1 MDRATAFVQ
10 SIPLQSNAVRWGSL
24 AIIMIAW
31 SQFTVR
37 EMVIGLIVAC
47 IFWVLETLWLQLTYW
62 EDGVIRFD
70 PWHPG
75 CRRGKMSTIYQFV
88 LNVWCGPLFV
98 GWFQD
103 ALIADPLIWI
113 PSWVP
118 ASVFTQATLIGVPLT
133 TPVATA
139 AWHSLILWIF
149 EIIGGGYFLYVWNVR
164 AWPAYPNPG
173 ARFNGLIHLRHW
185 RVWVKIGLITPFLYA
200 WSVPLAD
207 HAQDVVDEFSTATIE
222 VYAAKP

>member
-70 PWHPG
+70 PRHAD
-75 CRRGKMSTIYQFV
+75 CRRGKMSSIHQFV

-103 ALIADPLIWI
+103 ALIANPI
-113 PSWVP
+113 VQ
-118 ASVFTQATLIGVPLT
+118 ASVVGVPVT
-133 TPVATA
+133 TPLATA
-139 AWHSLILWIF
+139 LWHVPVLWIF

-222 VYAAKP
+222 TYASRP